1 MNEPR
6 KIWVLEEVDFNVN
19 QSGSTLVELS
29 FDLDRLKS
37 YANNEYGLDDD
48 PWDYR
53 FDNDFYY
60 KKSTYGNFGIFIYRK
75 DIL

>member
-6 KIWVLEEVDFNVN
+6 KIWVLEEVDLNAN
-19 QSGSTLVELS
+19 QSRSTLVELS

-37 YANNEYGLDDD
+37 YANNEYELDDD
-48 PWDYR
+48 PWNQQ
-53 FDNDFYY
+53 FGGNFYY